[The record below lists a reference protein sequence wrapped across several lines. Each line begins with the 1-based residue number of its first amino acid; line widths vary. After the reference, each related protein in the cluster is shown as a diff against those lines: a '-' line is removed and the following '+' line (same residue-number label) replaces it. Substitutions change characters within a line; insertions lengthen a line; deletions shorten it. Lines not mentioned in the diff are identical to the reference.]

1 MSNNLEKLLK
11 DGFADLKAEMRGVK
25 EEVQSVR
32 ATASDNT
39 KKIEDQASE
48 LADLKDQVKHLI
60 TNDQDHR
67 RRAGR
72 R

>member
-1 MSNNLEKLLK
+1 MSNNLEKLLN

>member
-1 MSNNLEKLLK
+1 MSNNLEKVLK
-11 DGFADLKAEMRGVK
+11 EGFADLKAEMRGVK

-32 ATASDNT
+32 AKASDNT

-48 LADLKDQVKHLI
+48 FADLKDQVKHLI